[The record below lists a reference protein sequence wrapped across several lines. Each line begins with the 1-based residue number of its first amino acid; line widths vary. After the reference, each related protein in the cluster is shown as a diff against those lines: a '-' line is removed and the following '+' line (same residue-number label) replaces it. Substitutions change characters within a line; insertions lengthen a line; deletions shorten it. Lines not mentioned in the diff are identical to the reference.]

1 LGGSRATRG
10 NTASGAVRFVQN
22 GDTVKV
28 TGEVKGLKPKGYDK
42 PGESARKPN
51 RDLLMFWHVE
61 GFLLESKA
69 NEKHRAGL
77 IRGDDLAAC
86 EAFSE
91 WFRFNPFRIVQPDE
105 LGKTLVTEAIPITIS
120 QAAKA
125 KGVRPKDLLEAHTAG
140 QIQLWRPKG
149 EPWKTT
155 LEDVDRWLAEYP
167 RPKHGGKRNGAG
179 SGGKRD
185 GSGRPRRA
193 A

>member
-1 LGGSRATRG
+1 MTHTAPYKGRG
-10 NTASGAVRFVQN
+10 FYRSYLPAEVIAGWIRYAESGQVV
-22 GDTVKV
+22 
-28 TGEVKGLKPKGYDK
+28 VKGLKPKGYDK

-51 RDLLMFWHVE
+51 RDLLMYWHVE

-91 WFRFNPFRIVQPDE
+91 WFKFNPFRLRPVDPLSTLTVEEIVPV
-105 LGKTLVTEAIPITIS
+105 TLSFAA
-120 QAAKA
+120 QARKIRA
-125 KGVRPKDLLEAHTAG
+125 KDLLEAHAAG

-167 RPKHGGKRNGAG
+167 MPKHGGKRNGAG
-179 SGGKRD
+179 
-185 GSGRPRRA
+185 RPRRA